1 MKDVKISDLKDLNKV
16 LKWIKRVPSTIHF
29 SRPSSPLCMTIIADS
44 AYRADDVDCL
54 ALRAAIIGLCEVRGS
69 TPSGCFHVWEYFSR
83 KQAKVNRGTFSA
95 ELNNAIEATE
105 YGMLLN
111 GFMMEW
117 LRGAQSAVPL
127 HAAVDGPCGLD
138 LHLVL
143 DAHSVFAAV
152 TAQEISTPTERQLL
166 YGVRALREHLEGR
179 RLSTIHR
186 VDTRDMLCDALT
198 KGGVP

>member
-1 MKDVKISDLKDLNKV
+1 M
-16 LKWIKRVPSTIHF
+16 
-29 SRPSSPLCMTIIADS
+29 CMTIIADS

-54 ALRAAIIGLCEVRGS
+54 ALRAAIIGLCECRDGV
-69 TPSGCFHVWEYFSR
+69 PSGCFHVWEYFSR

-117 LRGAQSAVPL
+117 LRGAQSAMTL
-127 HAAVDGPCGLD
+127 HTAVAGHCGLD

-143 DAHSVFAAV
+143 DAHSVYAAV
-152 TAQEISTPTERQLL
+152 TAQEIATPTERQLI
-166 YGVRALREHLEGR
+166 YGVRALREHLDSQ
-179 RLSTIHR
+179 RLRTIHR

-198 KGGVP
+198 KGGVPRSAILEAFSSGRWRVTVREQLHSWSCPVKTTTSA

>member
-1 MKDVKISDLKDLNKV
+1 
-16 LKWIKRVPSTIHF
+16 
-29 SRPSSPLCMTIIADS
+29 MTIIADS

-54 ALRAAIIGLCEVRGS
+54 ALRAAIIGLCEVRDS
-69 TPSGCFHVWEYFSR
+69 VPSGHFHVWEYFSR

-95 ELNNAIEATE
+95 ELNNAIESTE

-117 LRGAQSAVPL
+117 LCGAQTAVSL
-127 HAAVDGPCGLD
+127 HSAVDGPCGLD

-152 TAQEISTPTERQLL
+152 TAQEISTPTERQL
-166 YGVRALREHLEGR
+166 
-179 RLSTIHR
+179 I
-186 VDTRDMLCDALT
+186 
-198 KGGVP
+198 